1 MNTENNDMQ
10 ISSDRTDTQ
19 KERRHFFTK
28 KRIIALSV
36 VAALILFNVF
46 DIFIDPPAWWRFER
60 QEDKRAML
68 KYVKDNYPDT
78 IKILDMSFPVQL
90 PAGPH
95 QDSSMQLELD
105 GVTFYIIA
113 HYGEVVFDAYYY
125 RKADTQFD
133 KIIKDGFFNPRNITA
148 SLDYSYMDNYK
159 TSAPYTGGL
168 ELEIKIYDQGETARE
183 VGLYDFYKF
192 WQNEGAFLRDYK
204 VWVLIYQNK
213 VQKGMII
220 WDKETVFSDEDEFY
234 YAIKHNHGNLISKN
248 E

>member
-1 MNTENNDMQ
+1 MNKENNDMQ

-90 PAGPH
+90 PAGGSH
-95 QDSSMQLELD
+95 QASGMQLELD
-105 GVTFYIIA
+105 GVVFGVGA
-113 HYGEVVFDAYYY
+113 EYGKVIFDNYYY
-125 RKADTQFD
+125 RKAATQFD

-148 SLDYSYMDNYK
+148 SLDYSFTDNYE
-159 TSAPYTGGL
+159 TAAPYTGGL
-168 ELEIKIYDQGETARE
+168 ELEIIIVDQGATARE
-183 VGLYDFYKF
+183 VGWIYDFYKF
-192 WQNEGAFLRDYK
+192 LQNEGAFLRDYK
-204 VWVLIYQNK
+204 VWILIYQKEEENER
-213 VQKGMII
+213 II
-220 WDKETVFSDEDEFY
+220 WDKETVFSDELDFF
-234 YAIKHNHGNLISKN
+234 YAIRHNDGILIS
-248 E
+248 